1 MAVVAF
7 NLSCAPLRASTSVE
21 VCKVPVFYVTDRQP
35 VLPKHR
41 QSKKDA
47 STPSS
52 VEYGTKRLP
61 EKDTISGLHSGVVE
75 VCYPHKKGSK
85 PTDWQ
90 EKGLPLEAC
99 AAVKPPLAS
108 QFNCQSSADLKGE
121 FDSKLLEALEK
132 CQQKELFV
140 FVHGFNNSFNASAEN
155 AAELSYYTGR
165 PVLLFSWP
173 SAQKVYRYSLDECN
187 NEWSQEHFNQV
198 LEYLAD
204 LKKRN
209 NLKISLVAHSMGN
222 RLFIRGM
229 TYFAGTGLFS
239 DMYMVNPDFDAQTF
253 VHYLS
258 RCMPKNGFLRGTRG
272 QFLVSRKD
280 KALSV
285 AEGVFGGYTR
295 LGQGSDF
302 TLSALTSPTNFS
314 KVWGGHENSLVNG
327 TTVDGNQLENGEF
340 ANDEK
345 LDDKQLEARR
355 IASIA
360 RAVKVVDVT
369 SLDHG
374 YIGHKV
380 PHEYIAWMHN
390 TNRPPEGYE
399 INEGQSEGSNS
410 TARFF
415 ARVCGQKLTKPEGK
429 VYIVTK
435 STARKP

>member
-1 MAVVAF
+1 M
-7 NLSCAPLRASTSVE
+7 E

-35 VLPKHR
+35 VSPKRRH
-41 QSKKDA
+41 SKNDA
-47 STPSS
+47 STPTA
-52 VEYGTKRLP
+52 VQYGTKRLP

-75 VCYPHKKGSK
+75 VCHAHKKGSK
-85 PTDWQ
+85 LTEWQ
-90 EKGLPLEAC
+90 EKGLPLEVC
-99 AAVKPPLAS
+99 GAVKPPLAS
-108 QFNCQSSADLKGE
+108 QFKCQSSADLKDE
-121 FDSKLLEALEK
+121 FDSKLLETVEK

-204 LKKRN
+204 LKKRTKM
-209 NLKISLVAHSMGN
+209 KISLVAHSMGN

-258 RCMPKNGFLRGTRG
+258 RCMPKSGFLRDTRG

-302 TLSALTSPTNFS
+302 TLSALTSPSNFS
-314 KVWGGHENSLVNG
+314 KVWGEHGQSHVGGTAGNVNPFG
-327 TTVDGNQLENGEF
+327 IDEF
-340 ANDEK
+340 ANDDK

-390 TNRPPEGYE
+390 TNRPPDGYE
-399 INEGQSEGSNS
+399 IKEGQSEGSNS

-415 ARVCGQKLTKPEGK
+415 ARVCGQKLSKPEGK

-435 STARKP
+435 LTARKP